1 MKLEEKLTKSII
13 ESMKSKDVIRLES
26 LRSIKSALL
35 LLKTKNRKKIISEI
49 EEIQML
55 QKLVKQ
61 RKESASIYRDQN
73 RLDLAQQEETQ
84 SKIISEFLPKQ
95 FSKEEIENIIDKI
108 IFETKASSIKDM
120 GKVMSEA
127 TLRLAGKAEG
137 KTVSIIVREKL
148 MQE

>member
-1 MKLEEKLTKSII
+1 
-13 ESMKSKDVIRLES
+13 
-26 LRSIKSALL
+26 
-35 LLKTKNRKKIISEI
+35 
-49 EEIQML
+49 ML

-148 MQE
+148 M

>member
-84 SKIISEFLPKQ
+84 SKIISEFLP
-95 FSKEEIENIIDKI
+95 
-108 IFETKASSIKDM
+108 
-120 GKVMSEA
+120 
-127 TLRLAGKAEG
+127 
-137 KTVSIIVREKL
+137 
-148 MQE
+148 

>member
-61 RKESASIYRDQN
+61 RKESASIYKDQN

-148 MQE
+148 M

>member
-13 ESMKSKDVIRLES
+13 DAMKSKDVIRLES

-35 LLKTKNRKKIISEI
+35 LLKTKNRSKIISEI

-61 RKESASIYRDQN
+61 RKESASIYRDQK
-73 RLDLAQQEETQ
+73 RTDLAQQEETQ
-84 SKIISEFLPKQ
+84 STIISEFLPKQ
-95 FSKEEIENIIDKI
+95 ASKHEIEKIIDKI
-108 IFETKASSIKDM
+108 ILETKASSIKDM

-127 TLRLAGKAEG
+127 KLILAGKAEG
-137 KTVSIIVREKL
+137 KTVSIIVRKKL
-148 MQE
+148 MHE

>member
-1 MKLEEKLTKSII
+1 
-13 ESMKSKDVIRLES
+13 MKSKDVIRLES

-148 MQE
+148 M

>member
-148 MQE
+148 M

>member
-1 MKLEEKLTKSII
+1 MKLEEKLAKSII

-35 LLKTKNRKKIISEI
+35 LLKTKNRSKIISEF
-49 EEIQML
+49 EKIQML

-73 RLDLAQQEETQ
+73 RIDLAQQEETQ
-84 SKIISEFLPKQ
+84 STIISEFLPKQ
-95 FSKEEIENIIDKI
+95 VSKEEIENIIDKI
-108 IFETKASSIKDM
+108 ILETKASSIKDM
-120 GKVMSEA
+120 GKVMSKA

>member
-13 ESMKSKDVIRLES
+13 NAMKSKDVIRLES

-35 LLKTKNRKKIISEI
+35 LLKTKNRSKIISEI

-61 RKESASIYRDQN
+61 RKESASIYRDQK
-73 RLDLAQQEETQ
+73 RTDLAQQEETQ
-84 SKIISEFLPKQ
+84 STIISEFLPKQ
-95 FSKEEIENIIDKI
+95 ASKQEIENIIDKI
-108 IFETKASSIKDM
+108 IIETKASSIQDM

-127 TLRLAGKAEG
+127 KLILAGKAEG
-137 KTVSIIVREKL
+137 KTVSIIVRKKL
-148 MQE
+148 MHE

>member
-61 RKESASIYRDQN
+61 RKESASIYKDQN

-95 FSKEEIENIIDKI
+95 FSKEEIESIIDKI

-148 MQE
+148 M

>member
-61 RKESASIYRDQN
+61 RKESASIYKDQN

-95 FSKEEIENIIDKI
+95 FSKEEIESIIDKI

>member
-127 TLRLAGKAEG
+127 KLRLAGKAEG
-137 KTVSIIVREKL
+137 KILSIIVREKL
-148 MQE
+148 M

>member
-61 RKESASIYRDQN
+61 RKESASIYRYQN

-148 MQE
+148 M